1 MCNETDKKGRLY
13 ENLVEILLEKIRNGE
28 LHPGDKLPSERQ
40 LSEEYHV
47 SRPVVRE
54 ALRSLDR
61 MGCIE
66 SKVGGGTYIKSA
78 TLDSMLDPFSVII
91 HQDERLIRDLI
102 EVRILLESDAAALA
116 AKKITPEQCEE
127 IEAIL
132 EQASGEVQEG
142 GYGLAGENAFH
153 NSIAKIADNTA
164 LTMIISMCA
173 NLLSTSREA
182 TLRIPGQ
189 PENSIS
195 DHRNIFEAIKAHS
208 ASQASKLMKQHL
220 KKARKNFDRSM
231 KKK

>member
-1 MCNETDKKGRLY
+1 MCNESDKKGRLY
-13 ENLVEILLEKIRNGE
+13 ENLVEILLEKIRTGE
-28 LHPGDKLPSERQ
+28 LRPGDKLPSERQ

-116 AKKITPEQCEE
+116 AKKITPEQEDQ
-127 IEAIL
+127 IEKIL
-132 EQASGEVQEG
+132 EQASQEVREG
-142 GYGLAGENAFH
+142 GYGLEGENAFH

-164 LTMIISMCA
+164 LTMIINMCA

-195 DHRNIFEAIKAHS
+195 DHRAIFEAIKLHS
-208 ASQASKLMKQHL
+208 SAQAAKLMRQHL
-220 KKARKNFDRSM
+220 KKARKNFDRSV

>member
-1 MCNETDKKGRLY
+1 MCNET
-13 ENLVEILLEKIRNGE
+13 ENLVEVLLEKIRNGE

-78 TLDSMLDPFSVII
+78 TLDNMLDPFSVII

-116 AKKITPEQCEE
+116 AKKITEEQCAQ

-132 EQASGEVQEG
+132 EQASQEVREG

-164 LTMIISMCA
+164 LTMILNMCA

-189 PENSIS
+189 PENSIN
-195 DHRNIFEAIKAHS
+195 DHRAIFEAIKMHS
-208 ASQASKLMKQHL
+208 ASQASKLMRQHL
-220 KKARKNFDRSM
+220 KKARKNFDRSV